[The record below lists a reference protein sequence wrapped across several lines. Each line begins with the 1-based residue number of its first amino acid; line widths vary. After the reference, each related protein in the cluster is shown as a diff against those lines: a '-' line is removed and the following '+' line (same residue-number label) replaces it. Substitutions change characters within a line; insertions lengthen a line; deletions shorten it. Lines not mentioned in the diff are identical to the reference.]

1 MTARRVSR
9 WSPITIRDLLTH
21 TSGLSGESP
30 HPSLAGVYDDLE
42 VDDQPMSEMA
52 RRLAGHPLAH
62 QPGASWIYG
71 WSHGVLGHVIERITD
86 RPLDVHL
93 AEAVFEPLGMVD
105 TGYDVPADK
114 LDRVA
119 VVYDQVDGGL
129 RPRFDAET
137 DVRTPPALLSGGTGC
152 VSTIG
157 DYRRFLRMLERGGE
171 LDGVRLLSPESVA
184 AMTTNQ
190 LEPSLVPITI
200 DDHVFTDEG
209 FGLGVGVVVG
219 LGATSPV
226 GAPGTWTWAGAWGTT
241 FCVDPSAGLTF
252 VFLTQYEPWA
262 WFREGAEYWATVRG
276 STQD

>member
-1 MTARRVSR
+1 V
-9 WSPITIRDLLTH
+9 
-21 TSGLSGESP
+21 SP

-42 VDDQPMSEMA
+42 VDDEPMSEIA
-52 RRLAGHPLAH
+52 RRLASHPLAH

-71 WSHGVLGHVIERITD
+71 WSHGVLGHVIERVTD
-86 RPLDVHL
+86 RPLDDHL
-93 AEAVFEPLGMVD
+93 AEAVFEPLGMLD
-105 TGYDVPADK
+105 TGYEVPADK

-157 DYRRFLRMLERGGE
+157 DYGHFVRMLELGGE
-171 LDGVRLLSPESVA
+171 LDGVRLLSPTSVA

-190 LEPSLVPITI
+190 LAPSLVPITI

-219 LGATSPV
+219 PGATSPV

-241 FCVDPSAGLTF
+241 FCVDPLAGLTF

-262 WFREGAEYWATVRG
+262 WFREGAEYWAMVRG
-276 STQD
+276 SIQD